1 MSILRQQRRLWFLAG
16 ASTGALGLFILEV
29 RSILWTLSRSR
40 SHKCVYTVPQ
50 SAAAYIATVCQDGLA
65 LLCGDAESRMNLQKE
80 AAEGF
85 GRIAAQLPGAHAP
98 PAIKVCQDHTTNRV
112 VNTCVFVGQ
121 ACIEKA
127 LCASYCWPAR

>member
-1 MSILRQQRRLWFLAG
+1 MYIYRAPVSGSLYCNRVSRWVWPYCA
-16 ASTGALGLFILEV
+16 V
-29 RSILWTLSRSR
+29 TL
-40 SHKCVYTVPQ
+40 K
-50 SAAAYIATVCQDGLA
+50 AT
-65 LLCGDAESRMNLQKE
+65 MNLQKE

-98 PAIKVCQDHTTNRV
+98 PAIKVCQDHTTDRV